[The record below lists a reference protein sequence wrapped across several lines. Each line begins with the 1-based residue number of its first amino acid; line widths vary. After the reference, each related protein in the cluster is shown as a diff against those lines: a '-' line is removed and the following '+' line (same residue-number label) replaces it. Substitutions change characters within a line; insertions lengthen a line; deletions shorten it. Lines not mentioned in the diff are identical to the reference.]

1 MSSASDDGSE
11 YNPDRNHQ
19 HEEGDGSPEQ
29 PQSSR
34 ATGKGKTSKVS
45 QQVAK
50 QSKGQNK
57 QPSNL
62 SNMPPLPQNYTQY
75 PPQPLG
81 PSVQTDVEQ
90 VKADRQQLYAL
101 LRQQVAQGLPPGVS
115 PTWALTGVTSW
126 LTGSLRL
133 TCRGLMQTMTQDLNK
148 VLKVDL
154 PLVCECHPH
163 A

>member
-34 ATGKGKTSKVS
+34 AIGKGKTSKVS

-57 QPSNL
+57 QQPDL
-62 SNMPPLPQNYTQY
+62 SNMPPLPPNYTPY

-81 PSVQTDVEQ
+81 APVQTDVEQ

-101 LRQQVAQGLPPGVS
+101 LRQQVAQGMPQGVS
-115 PTWALTGVTSW
+115 PTWIPMTGH
-126 LTGSLRL
+126 
-133 TCRGLMQTMTQDLNK
+133 Q
-148 VLKVDL
+148 
-154 PLVCECHPH
+154 
-163 A
+163 